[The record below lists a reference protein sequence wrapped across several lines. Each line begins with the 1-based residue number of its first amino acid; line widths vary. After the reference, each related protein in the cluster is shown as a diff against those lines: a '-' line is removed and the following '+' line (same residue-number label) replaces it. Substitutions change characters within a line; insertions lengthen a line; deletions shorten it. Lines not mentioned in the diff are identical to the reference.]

1 MRTLILS
8 LVALTAACATSAP
21 AGPAPTALGGTSW
34 SLSYLPNMTLAP
46 TARPQ
51 TLTFANDGHISGG
64 GGCNGFGGDY
74 TQSGASLQFAHII
87 HTMMA
92 CTPGME
98 SEQAYLNALE
108 NTRGASLELDTLTLN
123 DGHGKTLARLTR
135 REPEGS

>member
-8 LVALTAACATSAP
+8 LAVFASACATSAP
-21 AGPAPTALGGTSW
+21 TGPPPPALGGTSW
-34 SLSYLPNMTLAP
+34 QLSYLPNMTLAQ

-51 TLTFANDGHISGG
+51 TLTFATDGHISGG

-98 SEQAYLNALE
+98 NEQAYLNALE
-108 NTRGASLELDTLTLN
+108 STRGASLDVDTLTLN
-123 DGHGKTLARLTR
+123 DGKGRTLARLTR